1 MVKNKIDSTTQ
12 DKILDAAREIFFKQ
26 GYAGGK
32 MQDIADAA
40 GINKALLHYY
50 FKTKEKLFEVIFL
63 DAFSKFVPKIDLLLE
78 TENPFL
84 EKIENFIGIYIS
96 FLSSHSAIPLFVIN
110 EINKDPEA
118 FTQRMFGTKSLP
130 FPIQKL
136 FSLINK
142 EVEQGNIIEIAPQHL
157 LINMI
162 SLCVFPFLAKPLMYR
177 VMGLSEKQFTLILDQ
192 RKSEVFVFIKNALHP
207 TIYSRQKN

>member
-118 FTQRMFGTKSLP
+118 FTQRMFGSKSLP

>member
-1 MVKNKIDSTTQ
+1 MVKDKIDRTTQ
-12 DKILDAAREIFFKQ
+12 EKILQSAREIFFKQ

-50 FKTKEKLFEVIFL
+50 FRTKEKLFEVIFL
-63 DAFSKFVPKIDLLLE
+63 DAFSKFVPQIHLIFE
-78 TENPFL
+78 TEGPFL
-84 EKIENFIGIYIS
+84 EKIENFIRIYIT

-118 FTQRMFGTKSLP
+118 FAQKMFGGKSSP

-142 EVEQGNIIEIAPQHL
+142 EIEHGNIIEIAPQHL

-177 VMGLSEKQFTLILDQ
+177 VMGLSEKQFEVILEQ
-192 RKSEVFVFIKNALHP
+192 RKIEVFVFIKNALRP
-207 TIYSRQKN
+207 TVYSRT